1 MAINV
6 LVGMQWG
13 DEGKGKIVDLVS
25 EKHDVIARFQGGAN
39 AGHTVVIDGKEF
51 ILHLIPS
58 GILRPGKTCIIGSGV
73 VVDPQALLKE
83 IEELRELG
91 VETKGR
97 LIVSPRAH
105 CILPVHKAMDRAG
118 ESGKSGKKI
127 GTTGR
132 GIGPTYSDKAQRVG
146 IPIHYL
152 LDGEKLKAAVTA
164 LVNTKNSLL
173 KNFYGI
179 EELDVGEMLAYIK
192 SIVPK
197 IAPYIG
203 DTRRVLRNAIDKN
216 LEILCEGAQ
225 GTMLDIDHGTYPF
238 VTSSNTVSAGACTGL
253 GIPPNKIDTIIGVVK
268 AYTTR
273 VGEGPFPTELNDEMG
288 EMLRGEGAEFG
299 ATTGRPR
306 RCGWFDGMV
315 ARYSVELNGIGEIA
329 LTKLDVLDKLKTI
342 KACVAYEVDGKRVES
357 ISDDVSILERAKPI
371 YDEFDGWQSTT
382 AGTTEFDKLPDN
394 AKKYINFLEKH
405 MDAEIKII
413 STGKDRNST
422 VIL

>member
-1 MAINV
+1 
-6 LVGMQWG
+6 
-13 DEGKGKIVDLVS
+13 
-25 EKHDVIARFQGGAN
+25 
-39 AGHTVVIDGKEF
+39 
-51 ILHLIPS
+51 
-58 GILRPGKTCIIGSGV
+58 
-73 VVDPQALLKE
+73 
-83 IEELRELG
+83 
-91 VETKGR
+91 
-97 LIVSPRAH
+97 
-105 CILPVHKAMDRAG
+105 
-118 ESGKSGKKI
+118 
-127 GTTGR
+127 
-132 GIGPTYSDKAQRVG
+132 
-146 IPIHYL
+146 
-152 LDGEKLKAAVTA
+152 DGEKLEAAVTA

-173 KNFYGI
+173 KNFYGL
-179 EELDVGEMLAYIK
+179 EELDAGEMLANIK
-192 SIVPK
+192 SFVPK

-203 DTRRVLRNAIDKN
+203 DTRRALRDAIDKD
-216 LEILCEGAQ
+216 LDILCEGAQ

-253 GIPPNKIDTIIGVVK
+253 GIPPNKIDTVIGVVK

-273 VGEGPFPTELNDEMG
+273 VGEGPFPTELTDDMG
-288 EMLRGEGAEFG
+288 ETLRGEGAEFG

-357 ISDDVSILERAKPI
+357 ISDDVSILERAKPV

-422 VIL
+422 VLL